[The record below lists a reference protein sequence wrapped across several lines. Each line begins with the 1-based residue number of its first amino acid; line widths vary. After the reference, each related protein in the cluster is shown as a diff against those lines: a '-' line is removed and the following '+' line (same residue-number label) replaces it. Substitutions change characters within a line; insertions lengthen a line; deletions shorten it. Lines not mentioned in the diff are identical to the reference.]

1 MRKNEN
7 NGKGKGVRIQEPEF
21 RSIILL
27 LPKSTLGSNGQ
38 ETVFPPH
45 PLFQM
50 GAEKSDLTK
59 RKPRSAVGANSDPFT
74 GFRPA
79 EFGDISF
86 CQPVKVSPPFPD
98 VPK

>member
-1 MRKNEN
+1 L
-7 NGKGKGVRIQEPEF
+7 V
-21 RSIILL
+21 

-38 ETVFPPH
+38 ETVFPAH

-59 RKPRSAVGANSDPFT
+59 RKPSSAVGANSDPFI
-74 GFRPA
+74 GFHPL
-79 EFGDISF
+79 ELYDSSSF
-86 CQPVKVSPPFPD
+86 QPVRVSPPFPD